1 MNDYKS
7 IYLHFRFKLVV
18 LKFCDSNN
26 EDFKNLFN
34 ILIVDITD
42 KNKVSFNS
50 VDNLLGDRHLY
61 LDFENNEKE
70 VNSACDFVSSVLS
83 EDNCNDSEVA
93 QDTGDNRAEL
103 KEHLLLKMLLI
114 YRIDD

>member
-1 MNDYKS
+1 MNGFKS
-7 IYLHFRFKLVV
+7 IFLHFRFKPVF

-26 EDFKNLFN
+26 EDFENLFK
-34 ILIVDITD
+34 ILTVDITN
-42 KNKVSFNS
+42 KNKVPFNS

-83 EDNCNDSEVA
+83 EDNSNDSEVA
-93 QDTGDNRAEL
+93 QDTDDNRAEL
-103 KEHLLLKMLLI
+103 KENLLVKMLLI
-114 YRIDD
+114 FRRDN